1 MVDEVALVQV
11 NDDVR
16 NTDLTSQED
25 VLTSLRHRTVG
36 GGNNQDS
43 TVHLS
48 STGNHVLDVVSMARA
63 VNVCVVTAFGFVFD
77 VSGVNRN
84 TASFFFRS
92 CVDLVVGFGFTA
104 ELLGKNGCDS
114 GCKGCLTMVN
124 VTDCANVYMGLSTF
138 VLFFCHF

>member
-1 MVDEVALVQV
+1 
-11 NDDVR
+11 
-16 NTDLTSQED
+16 
-25 VLTSLRHRTVG
+25 
-36 GGNNQDS
+36 
-43 TVHLS
+43 
-48 STGNHVLDVVSMARA
+48 MARA
-63 VNVCVVTAFGFVFD
+63 VNVCVVTVFGFVFD

-124 VTDCANVYMGLSTF
+124 VTDVSNVYMGLSTF
-138 VLFFCHF
+138 VLFFCTIFNP